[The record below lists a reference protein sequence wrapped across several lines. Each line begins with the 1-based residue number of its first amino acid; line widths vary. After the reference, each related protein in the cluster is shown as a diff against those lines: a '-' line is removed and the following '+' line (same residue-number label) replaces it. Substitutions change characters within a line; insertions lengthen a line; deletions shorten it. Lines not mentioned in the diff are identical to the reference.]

1 MESKEDFLTVDNP
14 IPGQNFCC
22 LSFVSPEKILKKKEV
37 HYQHEFLKSISENY
51 DLDIDTLS
59 EKYDD
64 YIYHNKDRI
73 EKTFYESNDFQTTV
87 RGIKVRGV
95 YDTRREAEVRSEV
108 LRRKDKGIHHI
119 FVGQVGYWLPWD
131 PEADDIE
138 DQQYTEN
145 ELNKLV
151 KKYNENKKKRDIFFE
166 QQKDDNINEINASNE
181 KNKEINGENY
191 EKEMENDIVD
201 ISKELDKEDPWLK
214 RKVQDGDI
222 IDLDNE

>member
-1 MESKEDFLTVDNP
+1 MDSKEDFLTVDNP

-37 HYQHEFLKSISENY
+37 YYQHEFLKSISEKY
-51 DLDIDTLS
+51 DLDINSLA

-73 EKTFYESNDFQTTV
+73 EKTFYETNDFQTTV

-95 YDTRREAEVRSEV
+95 YDTRKEAEVRSEV
-108 LRRKDKGIHHI
+108 LRRKDRGLHHI

-166 QQKDDNINEINASNE
+166 QQKEENINKINDSNE

-191 EKEMENDIVD
+191 EKELENDILE
-201 ISKELDKEDPWLK
+201 ISKELDKEDPWLQ
-214 RKVQDGDI
+214 RKIQDGEI
-222 IDLDNE
+222 IDLDN